1 MLYAVSSS
9 YILVLE
15 PKGSFHPVGEFCF
28 QSAEDLVKNVD
39 RTGMDIQEDCLGFGG
54 SALN

>member
-28 QSAEDLVKNVD
+28 QSAEGVVKNVD